1 MTRLEQLRKMVAL
14 QPDDAMLHYGI
25 GLECVKLEQPDQ
37 AILAFERAIELDG
50 KFSAAY
56 YHKARTEIG
65 AGRHDVARTTLTAGV
80 EAAKAV
86 DDSHLQEKMSELLK
100 ALA

>member
-25 GLECVKLEQPDQ
+25 GLEYAKLEQPDQ
-37 AILAFERAIELDG
+37 AIAAFERAIELDG

-65 AGRHDVARTTLTAGV
+65 AGRHDAARTTLTAGV
-80 EAAKAV
+80 EAAKTV
-86 DDSHLQEKMSELLK
+86 DDSHLQEKMSELLD